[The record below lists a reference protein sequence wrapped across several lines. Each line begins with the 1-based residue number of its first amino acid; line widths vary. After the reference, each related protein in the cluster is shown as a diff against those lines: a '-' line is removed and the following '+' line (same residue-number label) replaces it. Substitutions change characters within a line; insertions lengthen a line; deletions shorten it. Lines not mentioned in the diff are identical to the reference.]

1 MIPVAAS
8 IFACARDCSMSYG
21 PSRQSK
27 PIEAFKAA
35 KTGSCGWL
43 KRDTARHDDERMEI
57 RPARPDDPAVDLLY
71 QSALPY
77 YNAYAGGSRRAR
89 AMLEA
94 VFPKRGHAA
103 SFECCR
109 VALASDE
116 IVGVLAG
123 FPVPE
128 GDRLARRF
136 VRLTVPRLPP
146 WAWPKT
152 LRHLRAAGLLSP
164 HPPFDAYYVDALAV
178 SERWRRRGIARML
191 LEDAARDAAAQ
202 GLSGLA
208 LDTGLHNE
216 SARALYRACGFRER
230 EVRRAPTPRAERA
243 IGGPGF
249 VAYFKAA

>member
-1 MIPVAAS
+1 
-8 IFACARDCSMSYG
+8 
-21 PSRQSK
+21 
-27 PIEAFKAA
+27 
-35 KTGSCGWL
+35 
-43 KRDTARHDDERMEI
+43 MEI
-57 RPARPDDPAVDLLY
+57 RPARPDDPAVELLY

-77 YNAYAGGSRRAR
+77 YDAYAGGSRRAR

-94 VFPKRGHAA
+94 VFPKDGHAA
-103 SFECCR
+103 SYECCR
-109 VALASDE
+109 VALASGE
-116 IVGVLAG
+116 IVGLLAG

-152 LRHLRAAGLLSP
+152 LGHLRAAGLLSP
-164 HPPFDAYYVDALAV
+164 NPPFDAYYVDALAV
-178 SERWRRRGIARML
+178 APAWRRRGIARML
-191 LEDAARDAAAQ
+191 LDDATRDASAL

-208 LDTGLHNE
+208 LDTGLHNDG
-216 SARALYRACGFRER
+216 ARALYRACGFRER

>member
-1 MIPVAAS
+1 
-8 IFACARDCSMSYG
+8 
-21 PSRQSK
+21 
-27 PIEAFKAA
+27 
-35 KTGSCGWL
+35 
-43 KRDTARHDDERMEI
+43 MEI
-57 RPARPDDPAVDLLY
+57 RPARPDDPAVELIY
-71 QSALPY
+71 ESALPY

-109 VALASDE
+109 VALAGDE
-116 IVGVLAG
+116 IVGILAG
-123 FPVPE
+123 FPVLE

-146 WAWPKT
+146 WTWPKT

-164 HPPFDAYYVDALAV
+164 HPPVDAYYVDALAV
-178 SERWRRRGIARML
+178 STKWRRQGIARL
-191 LEDAARDAAAQ
+191 LLDDAARDAAAH
-202 GLSGLA
+202 GMSGLA

-216 SARALYRACGFRER
+216 GARALYRACGFRER

-249 VAYFKAA
+249 VAYFRAA

>member
-1 MIPVAAS
+1 M
-8 IFACARDCSMSYG
+8 M
-21 PSRQSK
+21 
-27 PIEAFKAA
+27 
-35 KTGSCGWL
+35 TN
-43 KRDTARHDDERMEI
+43 RMEI
-57 RPARPDDPAVDLLY
+57 RPARPDDPAVELLY
-71 QSALPY
+71 QSARPY
-77 YNAYAGGSRRAR
+77 YDAYAGGSKHAL
-89 AMLEA
+89 AMLDA
-94 VFPKRGHAA
+94 VWPKRGHAA

-109 VALASDE
+109 VALAGGE
-116 IVGVLAG
+116 IAGILAG

-146 WAWPKT
+146 WTWPKT

-164 HPPFDAYYVDALAV
+164 HPPFDAYYIDALAV
-178 SERWRRRGIARML
+178 APQWRRRGLARAL
-191 LEDAARDAAAQ
+191 LEEAARDAAAS

-216 SARALYRACGFRER
+216 GARALYRACGFRER

>member
-1 MIPVAAS
+1 
-8 IFACARDCSMSYG
+8 MSYG

-57 RPARPDDPAVDLLY
+57 RPARPDDPAVELLY

-77 YNAYAGGSRRAR
+77 YDAYAGGSRRAR

-94 VFPKRGHAA
+94 VFPKDGHAA
-103 SFECCR
+103 SYECCR
-109 VALASDE
+109 VALASGE
-116 IVGVLAG
+116 IVGLLAG

-152 LRHLRAAGLLSP
+152 LGHLRAAGLLSP
-164 HPPFDAYYVDALAV
+164 NPPFDAYYVDALAV
-178 SERWRRRGIARML
+178 APAWRRRGIARML
-191 LEDAARDAAAQ
+191 LDDATRDASAL

-208 LDTGLHNE
+208 LDTGLHNDG
-216 SARALYRACGFRER
+216 ARALYRACGFRER

>member
-1 MIPVAAS
+1 
-8 IFACARDCSMSYG
+8 
-21 PSRQSK
+21 
-27 PIEAFKAA
+27 
-35 KTGSCGWL
+35 
-43 KRDTARHDDERMEI
+43 MEI

-71 QSALPY
+71 QSARPY

-152 LRHLRAAGLLSP
+152 LGHLRAAGLLSP

>member
-1 MIPVAAS
+1 
-8 IFACARDCSMSYG
+8 
-21 PSRQSK
+21 
-27 PIEAFKAA
+27 
-35 KTGSCGWL
+35 
-43 KRDTARHDDERMEI
+43 MEI
-57 RPARPDDPAVDLLY
+57 RPARPDDPAVELIY

-103 SFECCR
+103 SYECCR
-109 VALASDE
+109 VALAGDE
-116 IVGVLAG
+116 IVGILAG

-146 WAWPKT
+146 WTWPKT
-152 LRHLRAAGLLSP
+152 LGHLRAAGLLSP
-164 HPPFDAYYVDALAV
+164 HPPADAYYIDALAV
-178 SERWRRRGIARML
+178 ATGWRRRGIARML
-191 LEDAARDAAAQ
+191 LDDAARDAATQ

-216 SARALYRACGFRER
+216 GARALYRACGFSER

-249 VAYFKAA
+249 VAYFRAA

>member
-1 MIPVAAS
+1 MMTQ
-8 IFACARDCSMSYG
+8 D
-21 PSRQSK
+21 
-27 PIEAFKAA
+27 
-35 KTGSCGWL
+35 
-43 KRDTARHDDERMEI
+43 MEI
-57 RPARPDDPAVDLLY
+57 RPARPDDCAVELLY
-71 QSALPY
+71 ESAGPY
-77 YNAYAGGSRRAR
+77 YDAYAGGAERAR
-89 AMLEA
+89 AMLSA
-94 VFPKRGHAA
+94 VYTKPGHAA
-103 SFECCR
+103 SYERCR
-109 VALASDE
+109 VALAGDE

-123 FPVPE
+123 FPVRE

-146 WAWPKT
+146 WAWPRT

-178 SERWRRRGIARML
+178 ATAWRRRGIARML
-191 LEDAARDAAAQ
+191 LDDATRDASAQ

-216 SARALYRACGFRER
+216 GARALYQACGFRER

-249 VAYFKAA
+249 VAYFRAA

>member
-8 IFACARDCSMSYG
+8 IVACARDCSMSYG

-35 KTGSCGWL
+35 KAGSCGWL
-43 KRDTARHDDERMEI
+43 KRDTARHDDEPMEI
-57 RPARPDDPAVDLLY
+57 RPARPDDPAVELLY
-71 QSALPY
+71 QSARPY
-77 YNAYAGGSRRAR
+77 YDAYAGGSRRAR
-89 AMLEA
+89 AMLET
-94 VFPKRGHAA
+94 VFPKRGHSA
-103 SFECCR
+103 SYECCR
-109 VALASDE
+109 VALAGDE
-116 IVGVLAG
+116 IVGLLAG

-128 GDRLARRF
+128 GDQLARRF

-152 LRHLRAAGLLSP
+152 LGHLRAAGLLSP

-178 SERWRRRGIARML
+178 ATAWRRRGIARML
-191 LEDAARDAAAQ
+191 LDDAARDASAV

-216 SARALYRACGFRER
+216 GARALYRACGFRER